1 MEYNEK
7 LRFHGGM
14 FGAWLPMLIFV
25 VVMLIAA
32 LTKHVNLLVF
42 SAGAFAALC
51 VGFFLAKD
59 KKMFDKVVI
68 NGVKNEMLAI
78 ILLAYLLAGIM
89 SQLLRQSGLI
99 SGLVWLSSTFNLNA
113 GFLPVIA
120 FLTCV
125 VVSTSCGTTGGT
137 ITAVTPIMLPLAVG
151 LGCDPALTMGA
162 IISGSIFGDNLAPI
176 SDTTIASALTQEAEI
191 SDVVRTRLPFS
202 LISGAVASVL
212 YIILGTRTT
221 SSVVTAVEATDASK
235 ATALVMLLIPVL
247 MVVLMLKGMSLV
259 STMLLCNVLGIVLNL
274 AFGLVPFSQMIAA
287 DGPIA
292 AGMGGMASLIIYCI
306 MLFTVLEIT
315 KASGA
320 FESAVSAILSK
331 CNTPTKVECGTCAI
345 TILGMLAVAGSAVNI
360 MIIGPFIRQMTKR
373 FKIKRTRGANIA
385 DGLSTAVAG
394 ILPYNPGFLT
404 GISLALASGVV
415 AADFSFIDVLP
426 YCFHSFGLLILFI
439 GSSIT
444 GIGRTYEE

>member
-32 LTKHVNLLVF
+32 LTKHVNLLIF

-151 LGCDPALTMGA
+151 LGIAGLVVDGCVRDIEESRQLDFPIFARGTVCGA
-162 IISGSIFGDNLAPI
+162 GDKAGPG
-176 SDTTIASALTQEAEI
+176 EI
-191 SDVVRTRLPFS
+191 NFPVACGGVVVRPGD
-202 LISGAVASVL
+202 I
-212 YIILGTRTT
+212 
-221 SSVVTAVEATDASK
+221 
-235 ATALVMLLIPVL
+235 
-247 MVVLMLKGMSLV
+247 
-259 STMLLCNVLGIVLNL
+259 VLGD
-274 AFGLVPFSQMIAA
+274 A
-287 DGPIA
+287 DGVVVVPKEDIEAVIA
-292 AGMGGMASLIIYCI
+292 GVDKKLAAEAKRHEGFKQGIFLKNDVDAL
-306 MLFTVLEIT
+306 LE
-315 KASGA
+315 KNG
-320 FESAVSAILSK
+320 F
-331 CNTPTKVECGTCAI
+331 
-345 TILGMLAVAGSAVNI
+345 
-360 MIIGPFIRQMTKR
+360 Q
-373 FKIKRTRGANIA
+373 A
-385 DGLSTAVAG
+385 D
-394 ILPYNPGFLT
+394 
-404 GISLALASGVV
+404 
-415 AADFSFIDVLP
+415 
-426 YCFHSFGLLILFI
+426 
-439 GSSIT
+439 
-444 GIGRTYEE
+444 